1 MTVALWI
8 IAICEVIRALQNMVQ
23 IMATK
28 HDLSQRDNAYAEFI
42 KSLKQDDKQFV
53 RNLLEE
59 FEKQE
64 HDPAVDGSLE
74 DWTAGE

>member
-23 IMATK
+23 IMALK

-42 KSLKQDDKQFV
+42 KNIKQSDREFV
-53 RNLLEE
+53 RNMLEE
-59 FEKQE
+59 FERQDGE
-64 HDPAVDGSLE
+64 HE
-74 DWTAGE
+74 